1 MIGRWYRDLAM
12 GARLTLNGG
21 WAGWTGTLLTA
32 VGVGL
37 GVMVLL
43 LAAAAPSVR
52 TAGQDRMDARAPV
65 YLEQGAPTGD
75 AAVLAA
81 PEIVDYRGDMFAGM
95 LLEAPG
101 DPGTDV
107 RPPGI
112 DRLPEAGELY
122 VSPALRDLLG
132 SPEGALLAERFE
144 GASVTGLIG
153 SEGLRGPH
161 ELYFYLG
168 TDTLS
173 QDPAWYAV
181 SGFGADQRGDGM
193 AAILVLLIVVIIV
206 VLLLPIAAFILTAM
220 RFGAER
226 RDQRLAAL
234 RLVGADRA
242 MTRRIAAGESLVGAV
257 LGLVLGAG
265 FFLVVR
271 AFADDVRLPGSGVL
285 PADLTP
291 VPLIAALVVVL
302 VPVSAVLVTLLALR
316 RVEVS
321 PLGVFREGTDR
332 GRRLWWRVLV
342 LAVGCAVLVVL
353 GRGEGSE
360 GTEWAVAV
368 GVSVALTGFTLLLPW
383 AVEAVVGRLRGGPL
397 SWQMATR
404 RLQLNSGL
412 AARTVSGV
420 TLAVAGA
427 IALQM
432 LFSAINAQ
440 VPSGGDQEPD
450 RVGMIA
456 SATVESRAEGAEFAR
471 GVDGARGVES
481 SSPFLLAHLPPAD
494 APPGADD
501 PWRTRTVVVAD
512 CATLGGLI
520 AFSSCADGDA
530 FVAGE
535 EASAVRPGDR
545 LDLNNALPGDSAAE
559 PRPWTVPPVR
569 EARAADPLVEQ
580 EYQGLFLTPSALPV
594 EELEHLRST
603 VFITLDGSD
612 PDAVEHVRNHIGVDS
627 PGTDLR
633 ALHAESGGSMLTS
646 IGEALRAGAVLTMLV
661 IGASMVI
668 STVEQLRERRRQLSV
683 LIAFGTRRSTL
694 AASVLWQ
701 TAIPVVLGLAIA
713 VGGGTGLGLLL
724 LRLADLPVTD
734 WLGFLPLVG
743 AGLGVIALV
752 TLASL
757 PYLWRMTSP
766 EGLRTE

>member
-32 VGVGL
+32 LGVGL

-52 TAGQDRMDARAPV
+52 AAGQDRMDARAPV
-65 YLEQGAPTGD
+65 RLEQGAPTGD

-81 PEIVDYRGDMFAGM
+81 PEIVVYRGDMFVGM

-101 DPGTDV
+101 GTGTDV

-122 VSPALRDLLG
+122 VSPALRDLLD
-132 SPEGALLAERFE
+132 SPENALLAERFE

-161 ELYFYLG
+161 EPYFYLG
-168 TDTLS
+168 TDALS
-173 QDPAWYAV
+173 QDPAQYAV

-257 LGLVLGAG
+257 LGLVLGTG
-265 FFLVVR
+265 FFLVAR
-271 AFADDVRLPGSGVL
+271 TFADDVRLPGSGVL

-291 VPLIAALVVVL
+291 VPLIAALVAVL

-342 LAVGCAVLVVL
+342 LAAGCAVLAVL
-353 GRGEGSE
+353 GRGGGSE

-383 AVEAVVGRLRGGPL
+383 VVEAVVGRLRGGPL

-404 RLQLNSGL
+404 RLQLNSGI

-432 LFSAINAQ
+432 LFSAANAQ
-440 VPSGGDQEPD
+440 VPSGGDQEPG
-450 RVGMIA
+450 RVEMIA
-456 SATVESRAEGAEFAR
+456 STTVESRAEGAEFAR

-481 SSPFLLAHLPPAD
+481 SSPFLMAHLPPAD

-501 PWRTRTVVVAD
+501 PWRTVVVAD
-512 CATLGGLI
+512 CATLGELI
-520 AFSSCADGDA
+520 TFSSCADGDA
-530 FVAGE
+530 FAAGE

-545 LDLNNALPGDSAAE
+545 LDLNNAPPGDSAAD

-580 EYQGLFLTPSALPV
+580 EYQGLFLTPSTLPV
-594 EELEHLRST
+594 EELEHLLST

-633 ALHAESGGSMLTS
+633 ALHEESGGSVLTS
-646 IGEALRAGAVLTMLV
+646 IGDALQAGAVLTMLV

-683 LIAFGTRRSTL
+683 LIAFGTSRSTL

-724 LRLADLPVTD
+724 LRLADLPVAD
-734 WLGFLPLVG
+734 WLSFLPLVG